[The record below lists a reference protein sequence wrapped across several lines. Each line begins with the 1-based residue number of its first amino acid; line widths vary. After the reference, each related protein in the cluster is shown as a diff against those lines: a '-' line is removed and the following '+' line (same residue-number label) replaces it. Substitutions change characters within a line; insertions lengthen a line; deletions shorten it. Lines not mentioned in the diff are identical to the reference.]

1 MTPLLAADGTLLAAG
16 GVLSGLIVPGPTFGP
31 GIVVPAGSLDRFYA
45 ARDAAAQQLVEIV
58 VFGNSTLF
66 GETTSGP
73 FYSPVQRIREDFDA
87 DGYADGGH
95 GNLNG
100 AGDVTSA
107 GDSLA
112 IVAGFA
118 GSDTQILPGESGF
131 STAGGDEETFTRL
144 GRFLVL
150 WYGRFNTGGRFS
162 YEIDGGGEIIVDP
175 PMQTAGG
182 TYNFVHTGV
191 IDTGSDGS
199 HTITVRNK
207 GGRLV
212 TAPTNTASTSNGTG
226 SGGTL
231 APGTYEYAAA
241 LQTSDGKIGPLGP
254 IKTVTIA
261 AGQVFTFVLSASPA
275 NLGTT
280 TNIYRR
286 LKGVGNFQLVG
297 SVATNANGAYS
308 FTDTGAA
315 AGIDYAQSPDPVLN
329 PAMARVNVATIMV
342 KSAGIVLHNFSA
354 RGSNS
359 NMAADPFN
367 LALAL
372 GLDLDPPHN
381 TTAAINRA
389 LDATPG
395 ALHPVLAIFGHGI
408 NDQQQGQSPDILH
421 ANTVTGIQT
430 ARHVNVDAMVL
441 IPGLEAALNSQNA
454 PQYRAAL
461 QAAADDE
468 AAARV
473 DIGMG
478 GALPTLTA
486 GSTNNNPHLSIAQYQ
501 TQGDYIYTVLG
512 S

>member
-1 MTPLLAADGTLLAAG
+1 MTLLAADGTLLAAS

-31 GIVVPAGSLDRFYA
+31 GIVVPAGSLDRLYA
-45 ARDAAAQQLVEIV
+45 ARDAASQQLVEIV
-58 VFGNSTLF
+58 VFGNSTLY

-73 FYSPVQRIREDFDA
+73 FYSPVQRIRERFDA

-118 GSDTQILPGESGF
+118 GGDTQILPGESNF

-144 GRFLVL
+144 GRFLTL
-150 WYGRFNTGGRFS
+150 WYGRFNSGGRFS

-175 PMQTAGG
+175 PMQAAGG
-182 TYNFVHTGV
+182 TYTFVHTGV

-212 TAPTNTASTSNGTG
+212 TAPNNTASTSNGIG

-231 APGTYEYAAA
+231 PAGTYEYAAA
-241 LQTSDGKIGPLGP
+241 MQTSDGKIGPLGP

-261 AGQVFTFVLSASPA
+261 AGQIFTFVLNKSPENA
-275 NLGTT
+275 GTT

-286 LKGVGNFQLVG
+286 LKGSGTFQLIG
-297 SVATNANGAYS
+297 GVATNGNGGYS
-308 FTDTGAA
+308 FDDPGLP

-342 KSAGIVLHNFSA
+342 KQAGIVLHNFTA

-372 GLDLDPPHN
+372 GLDLEPPH

-421 ANTVTGIQT
+421 ANTVTAIQA
-430 ARHVNVDAMVL
+430 ARHANVDALVL

-454 PQYRAAL
+454 PAYRAAL
-461 QAAADDE
+461 QAAADE
-468 AAARV
+468 QAAARI

-486 GSTNNNPHLSIAQYQ
+486 GSTNNNPHLPEEDYQ
-501 TQGDYIYTVLG
+501 AQGDYIYTVLG
-512 S
+512 A